1 MRKNTPYGPRCRST
15 SKPQVM
21 SQEVDWLHSQAGVCK
36 VELYNPEAGK
46 DQDRKVICFVD
57 VASLNIKTEDKDAA
71 GQSKDNEP
79 ATGLDLGKM
88 QDKEVIVIKDS
99 ETPEQSKT
107 EGAVCLFKQG
117 STEELN
123 VVTWLFDDLQ
133 KYACGFQHALTP
145 STSNRQP
152 KPSAADKMS
161 QNNNNTAFKSSSGQK
176 ACADEVAGTV
186 QKLCS
191 LVMQMASKEIS
202 ENLEDAAS
210 KCIRQA
216 IYATKDGKPLNPG
229 QVSQVASKMV
239 NEAMESAQDP
249 SAKSSQDK
257 IPGKEEGK
265 GGPKKTSLFYGEVS
279 SNQSESIQEEDSKST
294 AHMIQPRRQPGRS
307 DGSSVNKGLMVYANK
322 DAKDMTFSFVKA
334 TKVHKRQPLPACVV
348 LKRVFLKHT
357 RDVISDL
364 IDSTMK
370 NLHNV
375 TGVLMTDSDFVTTVK
390 KNLFNAGTQKST
402 EILEAMVL
410 RMYNALMSETKD
422 KGHSLVYS
430 LLKTGCSMDPNSQ
443 SMHFASLKG
452 GLHAREKAKEPAHSS
467 AQKVGETIIKDGIS
481 MLHSKTSS
489 GGKVPDRGHHGR
501 KPDKSNSTTEFLA
514 KDLILTALM
523 LIQQHLLTQYKEPT
537 SETNSSF
544 GYFEKGGKHGSRSHG
559 SKGDPQQQ
567 EFQKGEIQ
575 SALLSIISKVL
586 QEAGFNVDECEITK
600 KPSSY
605 DERTTRKSPSKHHSS
620 EVDSENMDQINKK
633 FIDQLMESVMKLCMY
648 MAKSPDF
655 VVEDYSDEQGT
666 YFTARNKGASTPD
679 SMTSQK
685 PPRPSS
691 IGKPLVP
698 AGSEVIV
705 NNQSSNTSLQNKEL
719 QAVLQWMAA
728 SHFQVPNLT
737 FMNEN
742 DEELKKLPQLAEKA
756 AKKGASVG
764 DILQEVMRYFEKQQ
778 IDAAVGNM
786 PRGGLLD
793 WLLVNL

>member
-1 MRKNTPYGPRCRST
+1 
-15 SKPQVM
+15 M

-36 VELYNPEAGK
+36 VDLYNPDGGK

-57 VASLNIKTEDKDAA
+57 VASLNIKNTDETGKDAT
-71 GQSKDNEP
+71 GQPKGSES

-145 STSNRQP
+145 SPSPRQQ
-152 KPSAADKMS
+152 KPSADKVS
-161 QNNNNTAFKSSSGQK
+161 QQNNNNTAFQSSECQK
-176 ACADEVAGTV
+176 GSADEVAGTV

-216 IYATKDGKPLNPG
+216 IYATQDGKAITNPG
-229 QVSQVASKMV
+229 CVSKIASKMV
-239 NEAMESAQDP
+239 NEAMENAQEP
-249 SAKSSQDK
+249 SCKTSQDNATCK
-257 IPGKEEGK
+257 KDEGK
-265 GGPKKTSLFYGEVS
+265 GSPKKTSLFYGEVC
-279 SNQSESIQEEDSKST
+279 SNQSESMAEDEGKQVPC
-294 AHMIQPRRQPGRS
+294 AHLIHPKRQSGRS
-307 DGSSVNKGLMVYANK
+307 DGNSFNKGLMVYANK
-322 DAKDMTFSFVKA
+322 NAKDMTFSFVNA
-334 TKVHKRQPLPACVV
+334 TKIHKRQPLPACVV

-390 KNLFNAGTQKST
+390 KNLFTAGTQKST

-410 RMYNALMSETKD
+410 RMYNALMTETKE

-430 LLKTGCSMDPNSQ
+430 LLKTGCSLDPNGPN
-443 SMHFASLKG
+443 MHFASLKG
-452 GLHAREKAKEPAHSS
+452 GLHTREKVKQDAGQTS
-467 AQKVGETIIKDGIS
+467 AQKVGESIIKDGIS
-481 MLHSKTSS
+481 MLRSKT
-489 GGKVPDRGHHGR
+489 GGKCSDRCYPERGCHDK
-501 KPDKSNSTTEFLA
+501 KPEKSSSTTEFLA

-523 LIQQHLLTQYKEPT
+523 LIQQHLLTQYKEPV
-537 SETNSSF
+537 SESNTSSF
-544 GYFEKGGKHGSRSHG
+544 GYFEKGGKHGSKSQ
-559 SKGDPQQQ
+559 SFKGDPQQQ
-567 EFQKGEIQ
+567 DYQRGEIQ
-575 SALLSIISKVL
+575 SALLSIIQKVL
-586 QEAGFNVDECEITK
+586 QEAGFNVDECEVTK
-600 KPSSY
+600 NFKQSSS
-605 DERTTRKSPSKHHSS
+605 DERPSRKCSSKQYGSD
-620 EVDSENMDQINKK
+620 VDSENMDQINKK

-648 MAKSPDF
+648 MTKSPDF

-666 YFTARNKGASTPD
+666 CFTARNKGVSTPD
-679 SMTSQK
+679 SMACQK
-685 PPRPSS
+685 PSRPSN

-705 NNQSSNTSLQNKEL
+705 NNQTSNTSSQNREL

-742 DEELKKLPQLAEKA
+742 DDEMKKLPQVADKA

-764 DILQEVMRYFEKQQ
+764 DILQEVMKYFEKQQ
-778 IDAAVGNM
+778 VDAAVGNM
-786 PRGGLLD
+786 PRCGLLD
-793 WLLVNL
+793 WLLANL

>member
-1 MRKNTPYGPRCRST
+1 
-15 SKPQVM
+15 M

-57 VASLNIKTEDKDAA
+57 VASLNIKTDDKDAA

-145 STSNRQP
+145 SSAPHQP

-176 ACADEVAGTV
+176 APADEVAGTV

-229 QVSQVASKMV
+229 SVSQVASKMV
-239 NEAMESAQDP
+239 NDAMESAQDP
-249 SAKSSQDK
+249 SAKSSQDNISGK
-257 IPGKEEGK
+257 KEEGK

-279 SNQSESIQEEDSKST
+279 SNQSESIQEEDKPPCT
-294 AHMIQPRRQPGRS
+294 QLIYPKRQSARN
-307 DGSSVNKGLMVYANK
+307 DGSSFNKGLMVYANK

-430 LLKTGCSMDPNSQ
+430 LLKTGCSMDPNTQ

-452 GLHAREKAKEPAHSS
+452 GLHTREKGKETAHSS

-481 MLHSKTSS
+481 MLRSKTS
-489 GGKVPDRGHHGR
+489 GGKASDRGSHDR
-501 KPDKSNSTTEFLA
+501 RPEKSNSTTEFLA

-537 SETNSSF
+537 SESNTSSF

-559 SKGDPQQQ
+559 SKGDPHQQ

-600 KPSSY
+600 KSNTCDDRTSKKSS
-605 DERTTRKSPSKHHSS
+605 SKHYNA

-648 MAKSPDF
+648 MTKSPDF

-685 PPRPSS
+685 PPRTTS

-719 QAVLQWMAA
+719 QAILQWMAA

>member
-1 MRKNTPYGPRCRST
+1 
-15 SKPQVM
+15 M

-36 VELYNPEAGK
+36 VDLYNPGGGK
-46 DQDRKVICFVD
+46 DQERKVICFVD
-57 VASLNIKTEDKDAA
+57 VSSLNIKQTDDTDKDAA
-71 GQSKDNEP
+71 GQSKSSES

-99 ETPEQSKT
+99 DTPEQSKT

-123 VVTWLFDDLQ
+123 VVSWLFDDLQ
-133 KYACGFQHALTP
+133 KYACGFQHALSP
-145 STSNRQP
+145 STAPPAQ

-161 QNNNNTAFKSSSGQK
+161 QNNNNTAFKPSEGQK
-176 ACADEVAGTV
+176 TPSDEVACTV
-186 QKLCS
+186 QKLCA

-216 IYATKDGKPLNPG
+216 IYASKDGKALNPSG
-229 QVSQVASKMV
+229 SVSKVASKMV
-239 NEAMESAQDP
+239 NDVMENAQD
-249 SAKSSQDK
+249 ANKDK
-257 IPGKEEGK
+257 KEEGK
-265 GGPKKTSLFYGEVS
+265 GLPKKTSLFYGELC
-279 SNQSESIQEEDSKST
+279 SNQSESCPEEEGRPT
-294 AHMIQPRRQPGRS
+294 HAHLIHPRKQMS
-307 DGSSVNKGLMVYANK
+307 CNDGTSSFNKGLMVYANK
-322 DAKDMTFSFVKA
+322 NAKDMTFSFVNA
-334 TKVHKRQPLPACVV
+334 TKIHKRPPLPACVI

-357 RDVISDL
+357 KDVISDL

-375 TGVLMTDSDFVTTVK
+375 TGVLMTDSDFVTMVK

-410 RMYNALMSETKD
+410 RMYNALMSDTKD
-422 KGHSLVYS
+422 RGHSLVYS
-430 LLKTGCSMDPNSQ
+430 LLKTGCSLDPNSPN
-443 SMHFASLKG
+443 MHFASLKG
-452 GLHAREKAKEPAHSS
+452 GVHMREKVRQDGQSS

-481 MLHSKTSS
+481 MLRSRA
-489 GGKVPDRGHHGR
+489 GGKGSDRGCHDKR
-501 KPDKSNSTTEFLA
+501 PEKSNSTTEFLA

-523 LIQQHLLTQYKEPT
+523 LIQQHLLTQYKEPVCESNT
-537 SETNSSF
+537 SSF
-544 GYFEKGGKHGSRSHG
+544 GFYEKGGKHGSKSHSFNSRS
-559 SKGDPQQQ
+559 DPQQQ
-567 EFQKGEIQ
+567 EYQRGEIQ
-575 SALLSIISKVL
+575 SALLSIIQKVL
-586 QEAGFNVDECEITK
+586 QEAGFNVDECEISKNTK
-600 KPSSY
+600 SNSY
-605 DERTTRKSPSKHHSS
+605 DDRSSRKPTSKQNSS
-620 EVDSENMDQINKK
+620 DVDCENMEQINKK

-648 MAKSPDF
+648 MTKSPDF

-666 YFTARNKGASTPD
+666 YITARNKGMSTPD
-679 SMTSQK
+679 SMLSQK
-685 PPRPSS
+685 PPRTN

-705 NNQSSNTSLQNKEL
+705 NNQSSNTSSQNREL

-742 DEELKKLPQLAEKA
+742 DDELKKLPQLADKA

-764 DILQEVMRYFEKQQ
+764 DILQEVMKYFEKQQ
-778 IDAAVGNM
+778 VDAAVGNM
-786 PRGGLLD
+786 PRCGLLD
-793 WLLVNL
+793 WLLANL

>member
-1 MRKNTPYGPRCRST
+1 
-15 SKPQVM
+15 M

-36 VELYNPEAGK
+36 VDLYNPEGGK

-57 VASLNIKTEDKDAA
+57 VSSLNIKNTDDTEKDAA
-71 GQSKDNEP
+71 DQSKSNES

-99 ETPEQSKT
+99 DTPEQSKT

-145 STSNRQP
+145 SPTPPKQ

-161 QNNNNTAFKSSSGQK
+161 QNNNNTAFKSSEGQK
-176 ACADEVAGTV
+176 AAADEVASTV
-186 QKLCS
+186 QKLCT

-216 IYATKDGKPLNPG
+216 IYATKDGKPLPPG
-229 QVSQVASKMV
+229 SVSQVASKMV
-239 NEAMESAQDP
+239 NEAMESAQEP
-249 SAKSSQDK
+249 SCKSSQDNMGK
-257 IPGKEEGK
+257 KEEGK
-265 GGPKKTSLFYGEVS
+265 GTPKKTSLFYGEVS
-279 SNQSESIQEEDSKST
+279 SNQSESIQDDDGKPMSH
-294 AHMIQPRRQPGRS
+294 AHLIHPKRQSGRN
-307 DGSSVNKGLMVYANK
+307 DGSSFNKGLMVYANK
-322 DAKDMTFSFVKA
+322 NAKDMTFSFVNA
-334 TKVHKRQPLPACVV
+334 TKIHKRQPLPACVV

-357 RDVISDL
+357 KDVISDL

-390 KNLFNAGTQKST
+390 KNLFHAGTQKST

-410 RMYNALMSETKD
+410 RMYNALTTETKE

-430 LLKTGCSMDPNSQ
+430 LLKTGCSLDPNSP

-452 GLHAREKAKEPAHSS
+452 GLHTREKVKQDAGHSA

-481 MLHSKTSS
+481 MLRSKTG
-489 GGKVPDRGHHGR
+489 GGKGSDRCHDK
-501 KPDKSNSTTEFLA
+501 KPEKSNSTTEFLA

-523 LIQQHLLTQYKEPT
+523 LIQQHLLTQYKEPV
-537 SETNSSF
+537 SESNTSSF
-544 GYFEKGGKHGSRSHG
+544 GYFEKGGKHGSKSHG

-567 EFQKGEIQ
+567 DYQRGEIQ
-575 SALLSIISKVL
+575 SALLSIIQKVL
-586 QEAGFNVDECEITK
+586 QEAGFNVDECEVSRNFK
-600 KPSSY
+600 QSSY
-605 DERTTRKSPSKHHSS
+605 DDRSSRKSSSKQCSD
-620 EVDSENMDQINKK
+620 VDSENMEQINKK

-648 MAKSPDF
+648 MTKSPDF
-655 VVEDYSDEQGT
+655 VVEDYSDDQAT
-666 YFTARNKGASTPD
+666 YFTARNKGVSTPD
-679 SMTSQK
+679 SMTCQK
-685 PPRPSS
+685 PPRSS
-691 IGKPLVP
+691 NIGKPLVP

-705 NNQSSNTSLQNKEL
+705 NNQTANTSSQNKEL

-742 DEELKKLPQLAEKA
+742 DEELKKLPQLADKA

-778 IDAAVGNM
+778 VDAAVGNM
-786 PRGGLLD
+786 PRCGLLD
-793 WLLVNL
+793 WLLANL

>member
-1 MRKNTPYGPRCRST
+1 MT
-15 SKPQVM
+15 
-21 SQEVDWLHSQAGVCK
+21 QEVDWLHSQAGVCK
-36 VELYNPEAGK
+36 VDLYNPDGGK

-57 VASLNIKTEDKDAA
+57 VSSLNIKTTDDKGNDDAA
-71 GQSKDNEP
+71 GQSKANEP

-133 KYACGFQHALTP
+133 KYACGFQHALSP
-145 STSNRQP
+145 SGAPRQP

-161 QNNNNTAFKSSSGQK
+161 QNNNNTAFKAANSSGGSGGGGGQK
-176 ACADEVAGTV
+176 GPADEVAGTV

-216 IYATKDGKPLNPG
+216 IYATKDGKALNPSG
-229 QVSQVASKMV
+229 SVSKVASKMV
-239 NEAMESAQDP
+239 NEAMENAQDP
-249 SAKSSQDK
+249 NAKTSLDK
-257 IPGKEEGK
+257 IAGKKEEGK
-265 GGPKKTSLFYGEVS
+265 GGPKKTSLFYGEVC
-279 SNQSESIQEEDSKST
+279 SNQSESIHDEDKSPAT
-294 AHMIQPRRQPGRS
+294 AHLIHTKKPPGRN
-307 DGSSVNKGLMVYANK
+307 DGSSFNKGLMVYANK

-334 TKVHKRQPLPACVV
+334 TKIHKGRQPLPACVV

-410 RMYNALMSETKD
+410 RMYNALMTETKE

-430 LLKTGCSMDPNSQ
+430 LLKTGCSMDPSSQ

-452 GLHAREKAKEPAHSS
+452 GLHTREKTKAEASQTS
-467 AQKVGETIIKDGIS
+467 AQKVGDTIIKDGIS
-481 MLHSKTSS
+481 MLRSKQ
-489 GGKVPDRGHHGR
+489 GGKASDRGSH
-501 KPDKSNSTTEFLA
+501 DKRSDKGNSTTEFLA

-523 LIQQHLLTQYKEPT
+523 LIQQHLLTQYKEPH
-537 SETNSSF
+537 SESNTSSF
-544 GYFEKGGKHGSRSHG
+544 GFFEKGGKHGSKSHG
-559 SKGDPQQQ
+559 CKGDPQQQ

-575 SALLSIISKVL
+575 SALLSIIQKVL
-586 QEAGFNVDECEITK
+586 QEAGFSVDECEISK
-600 KPSSY
+600 NCKPSSSE
-605 DERTTRKSPSKHHSS
+605 ERAGRKSSSKHYTS

-633 FIDQLMESVMKLCMY
+633 FLDQLMESVMKLCMY
-648 MAKSPDF
+648 MAKSPEF
-655 VVEDYSDEQGT
+655 VVEDYSDDQST
-666 YFTARNKGASTPD
+666 YFSARNKGVSTPD
-679 SMTSQK
+679 SMMSQK
-685 PPRPSS
+685 PPQATS

-705 NNQSSNTSLQNKEL
+705 NNQTANTSSQNKEL

-742 DEELKKLPQLAEKA
+742 DEELKKLPQLADKA

>member
-1 MRKNTPYGPRCRST
+1 
-15 SKPQVM
+15 M

-36 VELYNPEAGK
+36 VDLYNPDAGK

-57 VASLNIKTEDKDAA
+57 VSSLNIKQTDDTDKDAA
-71 GQSKDNEP
+71 GQSKGSESV
-79 ATGLDLGKM
+79 TGLDLGKM

-133 KYACGFQHALTP
+133 KYACGFQHALSP
-145 STSNRQP
+145 SSAPRQQ

-161 QNNNNTAFKSSSGQK
+161 QNNNNTAFKASEGQK
-176 ACADEVAGTV
+176 GPSDEVASTV
-186 QKLCS
+186 QKLCT

-216 IYATKDGKPLNPG
+216 IYATKDGKALNPSG
-229 QVSQVASKMV
+229 SVSKVASKMV
-239 NEAMESAQDP
+239 NEIMENAQD
-249 SAKSSQDK
+249 SSNKDK
-257 IPGKEEGK
+257 KDEGK
-265 GGPKKTSLFYGEVS
+265 GLPKKTSLFYGEVC
-279 SNQSESIQEEDSKST
+279 SNQSESIPDEDGKST
-294 AHMIQPRRQPGRS
+294 HAHLIHPRKQSARN
-307 DGSSVNKGLMVYANK
+307 DSSSFNKGLMVYANK
-322 DAKDMTFSFVKA
+322 NAKDMTFSFVNA
-334 TKVHKRQPLPACVV
+334 TKIHKRQPLPACVI

-357 RDVISDL
+357 KDVISDL

-410 RMYNALMSETKD
+410 RMYNALTSETKER
-422 KGHSLVYS
+422 GHSLVYS
-430 LLKTGCSMDPNSQ
+430 LLKTGCSLDPNAPN
-443 SMHFASLKG
+443 MHFASLKG
-452 GLHAREKAKEPAHSS
+452 GVHMREKVKQEAGQTS
-467 AQKVGETIIKDGIS
+467 AQRVGESIIKDGIS
-481 MLHSKTSS
+481 MLRSRT
-489 GGKVPDRGHHGR
+489 GGKGSDRGCH
-501 KPDKSNSTTEFLA
+501 DKRPEKGSSTTEFLA

-523 LIQQHLLTQYKEPT
+523 LIQQHLLTQYKEPI
-537 SETNSSF
+537 SESNTSSF
-544 GYFEKGGKHGSRSHG
+544 GFYEKGGKHGSKSH
-559 SKGDPQQQ
+559 SSRCDPQQQ
-567 EFQKGEIQ
+567 EYQRGEIQ
-575 SALLSIISKVL
+575 SALLSIIQKVL

-600 KPSSY
+600 SSKANSFE
-605 DERTTRKSPSKHHSS
+605 DRSGRKSSPKQSGSD
-620 EVDSENMDQINKK
+620 VDSENMDQINKK

-648 MAKSPDF
+648 MTKSPDF
-655 VVEDYSDEQGT
+655 VVEDYSDDQAT
-666 YFTARNKGASTPD
+666 YFTARNKGVSTPD
-679 SMTSQK
+679 SMSPQK
-685 PPRPSS
+685 PPRANNN

-705 NNQSSNTSLQNKEL
+705 NNQSSNTSSQNREL

-742 DEELKKLPQLAEKA
+742 DEELKKLPQLADKA

-778 IDAAVGNM
+778 VDAAVGNM
-786 PRGGLLD
+786 PRSGLLD
-793 WLLVNL
+793 WLLANL

>member
-1 MRKNTPYGPRCRST
+1 
-15 SKPQVM
+15 M

-36 VELYNPEAGK
+36 VDLYNPDGGK

-57 VASLNIKTEDKDAA
+57 VASLNIKSTDDKDAA

-145 STSNRQP
+145 SSSSPRQP

-176 ACADEVAGTV
+176 APADEVAGTV

-229 QVSQVASKMV
+229 SVSQVASKMV
-239 NEAMESAQDP
+239 NDAMESAQDP

-257 IPGKEEGK
+257 LPGKKEEGK

-279 SNQSESIQEEDSKST
+279 SNQSESIQEEETKLPCTQISHPK
-294 AHMIQPRRQPGRS
+294 RQPGRN
-307 DGSSVNKGLMVYANK
+307 DGSSFNKGLMVYANK

-390 KNLFNAGTQKST
+390 KNLFTAGTQKST

-452 GLHAREKAKEPAHSS
+452 GLHAREKGKEAPHSS
-467 AQKVGETIIKDGIS
+467 AQ
-481 MLHSKTSS
+481 
-489 GGKVPDRGHHGR
+489 
-501 KPDKSNSTTEFLA
+501 
-514 KDLILTALM
+514 
-523 LIQQHLLTQYKEPT
+523 
-537 SETNSSF
+537 
-544 GYFEKGGKHGSRSHG
+544 
-559 SKGDPQQQ
+559 
-567 EFQKGEIQ
+567 
-575 SALLSIISKVL
+575 KVL
-586 QEAGFNVDECEITK
+586 QEAGFNVDECEISK
-600 KPSSY
+600 KPNSC
-605 DERTTRKSPSKHHSS
+605 DERTTRKSSSKHYSS
-620 EVDSENMDQINKK
+620 EMDSENMDQINKK

-648 MAKSPDF
+648 MTKSPDF

-685 PPRPSS
+685 PPRPTS

-705 NNQSSNTSLQNKEL
+705 NNQSSNTSMQNKEL

-742 DEELKKLPQLAEKA
+742 DEELKKLPQLADKA

>member
-1 MRKNTPYGPRCRST
+1 
-15 SKPQVM
+15 M

-36 VELYNPEAGK
+36 VDLYNPDGGK

-57 VASLNIKTEDKDAA
+57 VSSLNIKSSDDTDKDET
-71 GQSKDNEP
+71 GDSKASDS

-99 ETPEQSKT
+99 EAPEQSKT

-145 STSNRQP
+145 STSTSSCSNSQQN

-161 QNNNNTAFKSSSGQK
+161 QNNNNTAFNKSSEGQK
-176 ACADEVAGTV
+176 GPADEVAGTV

-216 IYATKDGKPLNPG
+216 IYASKDGKAVNPA
-229 QVSQVASKMV
+229 QVSKVASQMV
-239 NEAMESAQDP
+239 NEAMDNVNEP
-249 SAKSSQDK
+249 SNASSQEK
-257 IPGKEEGK
+257 IAGKKDDGK
-265 GGPKKTSLFYGEVS
+265 GAPKKTSLFYGEVC
-279 SNQSESIQEEDSKST
+279 SNQSESMNDEEVKHSAHIIHPRKKS
-294 AHMIQPRRQPGRS
+294 AC
-307 DGSSVNKGLMVYANK
+307 DGGSFNKGLMVYANK
-322 DAKDMTFSFVKA
+322 NAKDMTFSFVNA
-334 TKVHKRQPLPACVV
+334 TKVHKRPPLPACVV

-410 RMYNALMSETKD
+410 RMYNALMTETKER
-422 KGHSLVYS
+422 GHSLVYS
-430 LLKTGCSMDPNSQ
+430 LLKTGCSMDPNSPN
-443 SMHFASLKG
+443 MHFASLKG
-452 GLHAREKAKEPAHSS
+452 GLHMRDKGRPEAGQTS

-481 MLHSKTSS
+481 MLRSKT
-489 GGKVPDRGHHGR
+489 GGKAPDRGCHDKR
-501 KPDKSNSTTEFLA
+501 SDKSSPTTEFLA

-523 LIQQHLLTQYKEPT
+523 LIQQHLLTQYKEPHCE
-537 SETNSSF
+537 SNSSSF
-544 GYFEKGGKHGSRSHG
+544 GYYEKGGKHGSKSHNP
-559 SKGDPQQQ
+559 KCEPQQQ

-575 SALLSIISKVL
+575 SALLSIIQKVL
-586 QEAGFNVDECEITK
+586 QEAGFNVDECEVSS
-600 KPSSY
+600 KPYKQNSY
-605 DERTTRKSPSKHHSS
+605 EERPPRTHSTPKHCSP
-620 EVDSENMDQINKK
+620 EVDSENMDQINKT
-633 FIDQLMESVMKLCMY
+633 FIDELMESVMKLCMY
-648 MAKSPDF
+648 MTKSPDF
-655 VVEDYSDEQGT
+655 VVEDFSDDQGT
-666 YFTARNKGASTPD
+666 YFTARNKGVSTPD
-679 SMTSQK
+679 SMTSCK
-685 PPRPSS
+685 PQRN

-705 NNQSSNTSLQNKEL
+705 NNQTSNCSSQNKEL

-742 DEELKKLPQLAEKA
+742 DDELKKLPQLADKA

-778 IDAAVGNM
+778 VDAAVGNM

-793 WLLVNL
+793 WLLANL

>member
-1 MRKNTPYGPRCRST
+1 
-15 SKPQVM
+15 M

-36 VELYNPEAGK
+36 VDLYNPDAGK

-57 VASLNIKTEDKDAA
+57 VSSLNIKQTDDTDKDAA
-71 GQSKDNEP
+71 GQSKGSESV
-79 ATGLDLGKM
+79 TGLDLGKM

-133 KYACGFQHALTP
+133 KYACGFQHALSP
-145 STSNRQP
+145 STAPRQQ

-161 QNNNNTAFKSSSGQK
+161 QNNNNTAFKASEGQK
-176 ACADEVAGTV
+176 GPSDEVASTV
-186 QKLCS
+186 QKLCT

-216 IYATKDGKPLNPG
+216 IYATKDGKALNPSG
-229 QVSQVASKMV
+229 SK
-239 NEAMESAQDP
+239 D
-249 SAKSSQDK
+249 
-257 IPGKEEGK
+257 EGK
-265 GGPKKTSLFYGEVS
+265 GLPKKTSLFYGEVC
-279 SNQSESIQEEDSKST
+279 SNQSESIPDEDGKST
-294 AHMIQPRRQPGRS
+294 HAHLIHPRKQSARN
-307 DGSSVNKGLMVYANK
+307 DSSFNKGLMVYANK
-322 DAKDMTFSFVKA
+322 NAKDMTFSFVNA
-334 TKVHKRQPLPACVV
+334 TKIHKRQPLPACVI

-357 RDVISDL
+357 KDVISDL

-410 RMYNALMSETKD
+410 RMYNALTSETKER
-422 KGHSLVYS
+422 GHSLVYS
-430 LLKTGCSMDPNSQ
+430 LLKTGCSLDPNSPN
-443 SMHFASLKG
+443 MHFASLKG
-452 GLHAREKAKEPAHSS
+452 GVHMREKVKQEAGQTS

-481 MLHSKTSS
+481 MLRSRT
-489 GGKVPDRGHHGR
+489 GGKGSERGCHDKR
-501 KPDKSNSTTEFLA
+501 PDKSSSTTEFLA

-523 LIQQHLLTQYKEPT
+523 LIQQHLLTQYKEPV
-537 SETNSSF
+537 SESNTSSF
-544 GYFEKGGKHGSRSHG
+544 GFYEKGGKHGSKSHSSRS
-559 SKGDPQQQ
+559 DQQQQ
-567 EFQKGEIQ
+567 EYQRGEIQ
-575 SALLSIISKVL
+575 SALLSIIQKVL
-586 QEAGFNVDECEITK
+586 QEAGFNVDECEISK
-600 KPSSY
+600 SSKANSY
-605 DERTTRKSPSKHHSS
+605 DDRSARKPTPKQSGSD
-620 EVDSENMDQINKK
+620 VDSENMDQINKK

-648 MAKSPDF
+648 MTKSPDF
-655 VVEDYSDEQGT
+655 
-666 YFTARNKGASTPD
+666 
-679 SMTSQK
+679 K
-685 PPRPSS
+685 PPRAN

-705 NNQSSNTSLQNKEL
+705 NNQSSNTSSQNREL

-742 DEELKKLPQLAEKA
+742 DEELKKLPQLADKA

-778 IDAAVGNM
+778 VDAAVGNM
-786 PRGGLLD
+786 PRSGLLD
-793 WLLVNL
+793 WLLANL

>member
-1 MRKNTPYGPRCRST
+1 
-15 SKPQVM
+15 M

-36 VELYNPEAGK
+36 VDLYNPDGGK

-57 VASLNIKTEDKDAA
+57 VASLNIKNTDDKDAA
-71 GQSKDNEP
+71 GQSKANEP

-145 STSNRQP
+145 SSTPRQP

-176 ACADEVAGTV
+176 GPADEVAGTV

-229 QVSQVASKMV
+229 S
-239 NEAMESAQDP
+239 
-249 SAKSSQDK
+249 
-257 IPGKEEGK
+257 EEGK

-279 SNQSESIQEEDSKST
+279 SNQSESIQEEETKPTST
-294 AHMIQPRRQPGRS
+294 HIVHPRRQSGRN

-357 RDVISDL
+357 KDVISDL

-410 RMYNALMSETKD
+410 RMYNALMSETKE

-430 LLKTGCSMDPNSQ
+430 LLKTGCSMDPSAQ

-452 GLHAREKAKEPAHSS
+452 GIH
-467 AQKVGETIIKDGIS
+467 
-481 MLHSKTSS
+481 
-489 GGKVPDRGHHGR
+489 GGKVPDRGCHDKR
-501 KPDKSNSTTEFLA
+501 PEKSNSTTEFLA

-523 LIQQHLLTQYKEPT
+523 LIQQHLLTQHKEPT
-537 SETNSSF
+537 CESNSSTF

-559 SKGDPQQQ
+559 CKGDPQQQ

-600 KPSSY
+600 KPNSY
-605 DERTTRKSPSKHHSS
+605 DERPNRKSSSKHYSA

-648 MAKSPDF
+648 MTKSPDF
-655 VVEDYSDEQGT
+655 
-666 YFTARNKGASTPD
+666 
-679 SMTSQK
+679 K
-685 PPRPSS
+685 PPRPTS

-705 NNQSSNTSLQNKEL
+705 NNQTSNTSLQNKEL

-742 DEELKKLPQLAEKA
+742 DEELKKLPQLADKA
-756 AKKGASVG
+756 AKKGSSVG

>member
-1 MRKNTPYGPRCRST
+1 
-15 SKPQVM
+15 M

-36 VELYNPEAGK
+36 VDLYNPDGGK

-57 VASLNIKTEDKDAA
+57 VSTLNIKNTDDTGKDAA
-71 GQSKDNEP
+71 GQSKANEP
-79 ATGLDLGKM
+79 VTGLDLGKM

-145 STSNRQP
+145 SSAPRQH

-161 QNNNNTAFKSSSGQK
+161 QNNNNTAFKSPEGQK
-176 ACADEVAGTV
+176 GPADEVASTV

-202 ENLEDAAS
+202 ENLEDAAN

-216 IYATKDGKPLNPG
+216 IYATKDGKALNPSG
-229 QVSQVASKMV
+229 SVS
-239 NEAMESAQDP
+239 
-249 SAKSSQDK
+249 
-257 IPGKEEGK
+257 KEEGK

-279 SNQSESIQEEDSKST
+279 SNQSESIPDDEGKPMSHAQL
-294 AHMIQPRRQPGRS
+294 IPPRRQSARN
-307 DGSSVNKGLMVYANK
+307 DGSSFNKGLMVYANK
-322 DAKDMTFSFVKA
+322 NAKDMTFSFVNA
-334 TKVHKRQPLPACVV
+334 TKIHKGRQPLPACVV

-410 RMYNALMSETKD
+410 RMYNALMSETKER
-422 KGHSLVYS
+422 GHSLVYS
-430 LLKTGCSMDPNSQ
+430 LLKTGCSIDPNSPN
-443 SMHFASLKG
+443 MHFASLKG
-452 GLHAREKAKEPAHSS
+452 GFHAREKVKQDPGQSS

-481 MLHSKTSS
+481 MLRSKA
-489 GGKVPDRGHHGR
+489 GGKGSERGCH
-501 KPDKSNSTTEFLA
+501 DKRPEKSSSTTEFLA

-537 SETNSSF
+537 TESNTSSF
-544 GYFEKGGKHGSRSHG
+544 GYYEKGGKHGSKSHG

-567 EFQKGEIQ
+567 EYQRGEIQ
-575 SALLSIISKVL
+575 SALLSIIQKVL
-586 QEAGFNVDECEITK
+586 QEAGFNVDECEVSRNFK
-600 KPSSY
+600 QSSY
-605 DERTTRKSPSKHHSS
+605 DERPSRKSSSKHYSS
-620 EVDSENMDQINKK
+620 EMDSENMDQINKK

-648 MAKSPDF
+648 MTKSPDF
-655 VVEDYSDEQGT
+655 VVEDYSDAT
-666 YFTARNKGASTPD
+666 N
-679 SMTSQK
+679 
-685 PPRPSS
+685 

-705 NNQSSNTSLQNKEL
+705 NNQTANTSSQNREL

-742 DEELKKLPQLAEKA
+742 DEELKKLPQLADKA

-764 DILQEVMRYFEKQQ
+764 DILQEVMKYFEKQQ
-778 IDAAVGNM
+778 VDAAVGNM

-793 WLLVNL
+793 WLLANM

>member
-1 MRKNTPYGPRCRST
+1 
-15 SKPQVM
+15 M

-36 VELYNPEAGK
+36 VDLYNPEGGK

-57 VASLNIKTEDKDAA
+57 VSSLNIKNTDDDTGKDAA
-71 GQSKDNEP
+71 GQSKGNES

-99 ETPEQSKT
+99 DTPEQSKT

-123 VVTWLFDDLQ
+123 VVSWLFDDLQ

-145 STSNRQP
+145 SPTPPKP

-161 QNNNNTAFKSSSGQK
+161 QNNNNTAFKSSESQK
-176 ACADEVAGTV
+176 AADEVAGTV
-186 QKLCS
+186 QKLCA

-216 IYATKDGKPLNPG
+216 IYATKDGKPLPPSS
-229 QVSQVASKMV
+229 VSKVASEMV
-239 NEAMESAQDP
+239 NKAMESAQEP
-249 SAKSSQDK
+249 SNKSSQDNM
-257 IPGKEEGK
+257 GKKDDGK
-265 GGPKKTSLFYGEVS
+265 GKKTSLFYGEVC
-279 SNQSESIQEEDSKST
+279 SNQSESMQEDDVKPT
-294 AHMIQPRRQPGRS
+294 HAHLIHPRPRQSGRP
-307 DGSSVNKGLMVYANK
+307 DTSSFNKGLMVYANK
-322 DAKDMTFSFVKA
+322 NAKDMTFSFVNA
-334 TKVHKRQPLPACVV
+334 TKVHKRAPLPACVV

-357 RDVISDL
+357 KDVISDL

-390 KNLFNAGTQKST
+390 KNLFHAGTQKST

-410 RMYNALMSETKD
+410 RMYNALMTETKER
-422 KGHSLVYS
+422 GHSLVYS
-430 LLKTGCSMDPNSQ
+430 LLKTGCSLDANSPN
-443 SMHFASLKG
+443 MHFASLKG
-452 GLHAREKAKEPAHSS
+452 GIHTREKVRTDMGQTS

-481 MLHSKTSS
+481 MLRSKAG
-489 GGKVPDRGHHGR
+489 GGKCSDRPH
-501 KPDKSNSTTEFLA
+501 DKRPEKSSTTTEFLA

-523 LIQQHLLTQYKEPT
+523 LIQQHLLTQYKEPVVESNT
-537 SETNSSF
+537 SSF
-544 GYFEKGGKHGSRSHG
+544 GYFEKGGKHGSKSSHNY
-559 SKGDPQQQ
+559 KGDPQQQ
-567 EFQKGEIQ
+567 EYQRGEIQ
-575 SALLSIISKVL
+575 SALLSIIQKVL
-586 QEAGFNVDECEITK
+586 QEAGFSVDECEITK
-600 KPSSY
+600 NVKQYSY
-605 DERTTRKSPSKHHSS
+605 DDRSTKTTKSKQYCSD
-620 EVDSENMDQINKK
+620 VDSENMEQINKK
-633 FIDQLMESVMKLCMY
+633 FIDQLMESVMKLCTY
-648 MAKSPDF
+648 MTKSPDF

-666 YFTARNKGASTPD
+666 YITARNKGVSSPD
-679 SMTSQK
+679 SMAGQK
-685 PPRPSS
+685 GRSGYS
-691 IGKPLVP
+691 GKPLVP

-705 NNQSSNTSLQNKEL
+705 NNQNANTSSQNKEL
-719 QAVLQWMAA
+719 QAILQWMAA

-742 DEELKKLPQLAEKA
+742 DEELKKLPQLADKA

-778 IDAAVGNM
+778 VDAAVGNM
-786 PRGGLLD
+786 PRSGLLD
-793 WLLVNL
+793 WLLANL

>member
-1 MRKNTPYGPRCRST
+1 
-15 SKPQVM
+15 M

-36 VELYNPEAGK
+36 VDLYNPDGGK

-57 VASLNIKTEDKDAA
+57 VSSLNIKSTDDTDKDAA
-71 GQSKDNEP
+71 GQSKASESC
-79 ATGLDLGKM
+79 TGLDLGNM

-123 VVTWLFDDLQ
+123 VVSWLFDDLQ

-145 STSNRQP
+145 SGGPQQQ

-161 QNNNNTAFKSSSGQK
+161 QNNNNTAFKSSEGQK
-176 ACADEVAGTV
+176 ACSDEVASTV

-216 IYATKDGKPLNPG
+216 IYASKDGKALNPAN
-229 QVSQVASKMV
+229 VSKVASKMV
-239 NEAMESAQDP
+239 NEAMENAQDP
-249 SAKSSQDK
+249 STKSSQEK
-257 IPGKEEGK
+257 IAGKEEGK
-265 GGPKKTSLFYGEVS
+265 GGPKKTSLFYGEVC
-279 SNQSESIQEEDSKST
+279 SNQSESIQDEEMK
-294 AHMIQPRRQPGRS
+294 HCQVVHPRRQSARN
-307 DGSSVNKGLMVYANK
+307 DCGSFNKGLMVYANK
-322 DAKDMTFSFVKA
+322 NAKDMTFSFVNA
-334 TKVHKRQPLPACVV
+334 TKIHKRQPLPACVV

-375 TGVLMTDSDFVTTVK
+375 TGVLMTDSDFVCTVK

-410 RMYNALMSETKD
+410 RMYNALMTETKE

-430 LLKTGCSMDPNSQ
+430 LLKTGCSMDPNAPT
-443 SMHFASLKG
+443 MHFASLKG
-452 GLHAREKAKEPAHSS
+452 GLSTREKGKQDTGQTS
-467 AQKVGETIIKDGIS
+467 AQRVGETIIKDGIS
-481 MLHSKTSS
+481 MLRSKA
-489 GGKVPDRGHHGR
+489 GCKPPDRGCPN
-501 KPDKSNSTTEFLA
+501 KKTEKSNSTTEFLA

-523 LIQQHLLTQYKEPT
+523 LIQQHLLTQYKEPHCE
-537 SETNSSF
+537 SNSSSF
-544 GYFEKGGKHGSRSHG
+544 GYYEKGGKHGSKTRS
-559 SKGDPQQQ
+559 SNKCDPQQQ

-575 SALLSIISKVL
+575 SALLSIIQKVL
-586 QEAGFNVDECEITK
+586 QEAGFNVDECEVSK
-600 KPSSY
+600 NFKQCSF
-605 DERTTRKSPSKHHSS
+605 DERSSRKSSDKHCSS
-620 EVDSENMDQINKK
+620 EVDSENMDQINKT

-648 MAKSPDF
+648 MTKSPDF
-655 VVEDYSDEQGT
+655 VVEECSDDQAT
-666 YFTARNKGASTPD
+666 YFTARNKGVSTPD
-679 SMTSQK
+679 SMTCQK
-685 PPRPSS
+685 PQATG

-705 NNQSSNTSLQNKEL
+705 NNQCANTSSQNKEL

-742 DEELKKLPQLAEKA
+742 DEELKKLPKLADKA
-756 AKKGASVG
+756 AKKGSSVG
-764 DILQEVMRYFEKQQ
+764 DILQEVMKYFEKQQ
-778 IDAAVGNM
+778 VDAAVGNM

-793 WLLVNL
+793 WLLANL

>member
-1 MRKNTPYGPRCRST
+1 MN
-15 SKPQVM
+15 
-21 SQEVDWLHSQAGVCK
+21 QEVDWLHSQAGVCK
-36 VELYNPEAGK
+36 VDLYNPDGGK

-57 VASLNIKTEDKDAA
+57 VASLNIKNTDDTEKDEA
-71 GQSKDNEP
+71 GQSKASES

-133 KYACGFQHALTP
+133 KYACGFQHALAPSP
-145 STSNRQP
+145 STSSTSQQQ

-161 QNNNNTAFKSSSGQK
+161 QNNNNTAFNNNKSSEGQK

-216 IYATKDGKPLNPG
+216 IYASKDGKALNPAN
-229 QVSQVASKMV
+229 VSKVASQMV
-239 NEAMESAQDP
+239 NEAMDNANDAS
-249 SAKSSQDK
+249 KTSSQDN
-257 IPGKEEGK
+257 ISGKKDDK
-265 GGPKKTSLFYGEVS
+265 GTPKKTSLFYGEVC
-279 SNQSESIQEEDSKST
+279 SNQSESINEDEEKKHC
-294 AHMIQPRRQPGRS
+294 AHLIHPKKQSARDGPGNF
-307 DGSSVNKGLMVYANK
+307 NKGLMVYANK
-322 DAKDMTFSFVKA
+322 NAKDMTFSFVNA
-334 TKVHKRQPLPACVV
+334 TKIQKRPPLPACVV

-410 RMYNALMSETKD
+410 RMYNALMTETKE

-430 LLKTGCSMDPNSQ
+430 LLKTGCSMDPNSPN
-443 SMHFASLKG
+443 MHFASLKG
-452 GLHAREKAKEPAHSS
+452 GIKTRGKSEDGQTS
-467 AQKVGETIIKDGIS
+467 AQKVGETIIKDGIN
-481 MLHSKTSS
+481 MLRSKTGGGRCGDRGGHDKRPEKTSS
-489 GGKVPDRGHHGR
+489 T
-501 KPDKSNSTTEFLA
+501 TTEFLA

-523 LIQQHLLTQYKEPT
+523 LIQQHLLTQYKEPHCEAST
-537 SETNSSF
+537 F
-544 GYFEKGGKHGSRSHG
+544 GYYEKGGKHGSKSHG
-559 SKGDPQQQ
+559 GNKCDTQQQ
-567 EFQKGEIQ
+567 DFQKGEIQ
-575 SALLSIISKVL
+575 SALLSIIQKVL
-586 QEAGFNVDECEITK
+586 QEAGFNVDECEVTSS
-600 KPSSY
+600 KPYKQCPPQY
-605 DERTTRKSPSKHHSS
+605 DDSRASRKSTSKHSCP
-620 EVDSENMDQINKK
+620 EVDSENMDQINKT

-648 MAKSPDF
+648 MTKSPDF
-655 VVEDYSDEQGT
+655 VVEDYSDDQGT
-666 YFTARNKGASTPD
+666 YFTARNKGVTSPE

-685 PPRPSS
+685 CGQRSNS

-705 NNQSSNTSLQNKEL
+705 NNQSSNTSSQNREL

-737 FMNEN
+737 FMHEN
-742 DEELKKLPQLAEKA
+742 DEELKKLPQLADKA

-778 IDAAVGNM
+778 VDAAVGNM

-793 WLLVNL
+793 WLLCNL

>member
-1 MRKNTPYGPRCRST
+1 
-15 SKPQVM
+15 M

-36 VELYNPEAGK
+36 VDLYNPDGGK

-57 VASLNIKTEDKDAA
+57 VSSLNIKNTDDTGKDAA
-71 GQSKDNEP
+71 GQSKPNEP
-79 ATGLDLGKM
+79 VSGLDLGKM

-145 STSNRQP
+145 SGASHQQ

-161 QNNNNTAFKSSSGQK
+161 QNNNNTAFKSSEDKKGP
-176 ACADEVAGTV
+176 ADEVAGTV

-216 IYATKDGKPLNPG
+216 IYATKDGKALNPSS
-229 QVSQVASKMV
+229 VSKVASKMV
-239 NEAMESAQDP
+239 NDAMENVQDP
-249 SAKSSQDK
+249 SCKSSQDK
-257 IPGKEEGK
+257 ITGKKEEGK
-265 GGPKKTSLFYGEVS
+265 GGPKKTSLFYGEVC
-279 SNQSESIQEEDSKST
+279 SNQSESIPDEEGKSVSHAHLIHPRKQSARNDGDSF
-294 AHMIQPRRQPGRS
+294 
-307 DGSSVNKGLMVYANK
+307 NKGLMVYANK
-322 DAKDMTFSFVKA
+322 NAKDMTFSFVNA
-334 TKVHKRQPLPACVV
+334 TKIHKGRQPLPACVV

-410 RMYNALMSETKD
+410 RMYNALMTETKE

-430 LLKTGCSMDPNSQ
+430 LLKTGCSLDPNSPN
-443 SMHFASLKG
+443 MHFASLKG
-452 GLHAREKAKEPAHSS
+452 GFHTREKSKQEAGQSS

-481 MLHSKTSS
+481 MLRSKA
-489 GGKVPDRGHHGR
+489 GGKGSDRGCH
-501 KPDKSNSTTEFLA
+501 DKRPEKSSSTTEFLA

-537 SETNSSF
+537 SESNSSSF
-544 GYFEKGGKHGSRSHG
+544 GYFEKGGKHGSKSHS

-567 EFQKGEIQ
+567 EYQRGEIQ
-575 SALLSIISKVL
+575 SALLSIIQKVL
-586 QEAGFNVDECEITK
+586 QEAGFNVDECEVSRSF
-600 KPSSY
+600 KPNSY
-605 DERTTRKSPSKHHSS
+605 DERPTRKPSSKHCGSD
-620 EVDSENMDQINKK
+620 VDSENMDQINKK

-648 MAKSPDF
+648 MTKSPDF
-655 VVEDYSDEQGT
+655 VVEDYSDDQAT
-666 YFTARNKGASTPD
+666 YFTARNRGVSTPD

-685 PPRPSS
+685 PPRASN

-705 NNQSSNTSLQNKEL
+705 NNQTSNTSSQNREL
-719 QAVLQWMAA
+719 QAILQWMAA

-742 DEELKKLPQLAEKA
+742 DEELKKLPQLADKA

-778 IDAAVGNM
+778 VDAAVGNM
-786 PRGGLLD
+786 PRSGLLD
-793 WLLVNL
+793 WLLANM

>member
-1 MRKNTPYGPRCRST
+1 MMAYSPPR
-15 SKPQVM
+15 M

-36 VELYNPEAGK
+36 VDLYNPDGGK

-57 VASLNIKTEDKDAA
+57 VASLNIKNTDDTGNDAA
-71 GQSKDNEP
+71 GQSKP
-79 ATGLDLGKM
+79 VTGLDLGKM

-123 VVTWLFDDLQ
+123 VVSWLFDDLQ
-133 KYACGFQHALTP
+133 KYACGFQHALSP
-145 STSNRQP
+145 SSAPRQQ

-161 QNNNNTAFKSSSGQK
+161 QNNNNTAFKSSEGQK
-176 ACADEVAGTV
+176 GPADEVASTV

-202 ENLEDAAS
+202 ENLEDAAN

-216 IYATKDGKPLNPG
+216 IYASKDGKALNPAC
-229 QVSQVASKMV
+229 VSQVASKMV
-239 NEAMESAQDP
+239 NDAMESAQEP

-257 IPGKEEGK
+257 VAGKKEEGK
-265 GGPKKTSLFYGEVS
+265 GSPKKTSLFYGEVC
-279 SNQSESIQEEDSKST
+279 SNQSELEEDGKPMSQ
-294 AHMIQPRRQPGRS
+294 AHLIHPRRPSGRC
-307 DGSSVNKGLMVYANK
+307 DGNSFNKGLMVYANK
-322 DAKDMTFSFVKA
+322 NAKDMTFSFVNA
-334 TKVHKRQPLPACVV
+334 TKIHKRQPLPACVV

-357 RDVISDL
+357 KDVISDL

-410 RMYNALMSETKD
+410 RMYNALMTETKE

-430 LLKTGCSMDPNSQ
+430 LLKTGCSLDPNSP

-452 GLHAREKAKEPAHSS
+452 GLHTREKVKQDVGQSS

-481 MLHSKTSS
+481 MLRSKTT
-489 GGKVPDRGHHGR
+489 GGKGSDRGCH
-501 KPDKSNSTTEFLA
+501 DKRPEKSSSTTEFLA

-537 SETNSSF
+537 CESNTSSF
-544 GYFEKGGKHGSRSHG
+544 GYYEKGGKHGSKSH
-559 SKGDPQQQ
+559 SFKGDPQQQ
-567 EFQKGEIQ
+567 EYQRGEIQ
-575 SALLSIISKVL
+575 SALLSIIQKVL
-586 QEAGFNVDECEITK
+586 QEAGFNVDECEVSRNCKQSSYDERPTK
-600 KPSSY
+600 KPSSKNY
-605 DERTTRKSPSKHHSS
+605 SS
-620 EVDSENMDQINKK
+620 DVDSENMDQINKK

-648 MAKSPDF
+648 MTKSPDF
-655 VVEDYSDEQGT
+655 VVEDYSDDQAT
-666 YFTARNKGASTPD
+666 YFTARNKGVSTPD

-685 PPRPSS
+685 PPRATN

-705 NNQSSNTSLQNKEL
+705 NNQSSNTSSQNREL

-742 DEELKKLPQLAEKA
+742 DEELKKLPQLADKA

-778 IDAAVGNM
+778 VDAAVGNM
-786 PRGGLLD
+786 PRSGLLD
-793 WLLVNL
+793 WLLANL

>member
-1 MRKNTPYGPRCRST
+1 
-15 SKPQVM
+15 M

-36 VELYNPEAGK
+36 VDLYNPEGGK

-57 VASLNIKTEDKDAA
+57 VSSLNIKNTDDDTGKDAA
-71 GQSKDNEP
+71 GQSKGNESV
-79 ATGLDLGKM
+79 TGLDLGKM

-99 ETPEQSKT
+99 DAPEQSKT

-123 VVTWLFDDLQ
+123 VVSWLFDDLQ

-145 STSNRQP
+145 SPTPPKP

-161 QNNNNTAFKSSSGQK
+161 QNNNNTAFKSCEGQK
-176 ACADEVAGTV
+176 AADEVASTV
-186 QKLCS
+186 QKLCT

-216 IYATKDGKPLNPG
+216 IY
-229 QVSQVASKMV
+229 
-239 NEAMESAQDP
+239 EP
-249 SAKSSQDK
+249 SAKSSQDNM
-257 IPGKEEGK
+257 GKKDEK
-265 GGPKKTSLFYGEVS
+265 GSPKKTSLFYGEVC
-279 SNQSESIQEEDSKST
+279 SNQSESMQDDDVKPT
-294 AHMIQPRRQPGRS
+294 HAHLIHPRRQSARTE
-307 DGSSVNKGLMVYANK
+307 GSSFNKGLMVYANK
-322 DAKDMTFSFVKA
+322 NAKDMTFSFVNA
-334 TKVHKRQPLPACVV
+334 TKIHKRPPLPACVV

-410 RMYNALMSETKD
+410 RMYNALMTETKER
-422 KGHSLVYS
+422 GHSLVYS
-430 LLKTGCSMDPNSQ
+430 LLKTGCSLDANSPN
-443 SMHFASLKG
+443 MHFASLKG
-452 GLHAREKAKEPAHSS
+452 GIHTREKVKTDMGQTS

-481 MLHSKTSS
+481 MLRSKAG
-489 GGKVPDRGHHGR
+489 GGKCPDRPH
-501 KPDKSNSTTEFLA
+501 DKRPEKSSSTTEFLA

-523 LIQQHLLTQYKEPT
+523 LIQQHLLTQYKEPVHESNT
-537 SETNSSF
+537 SSF
-544 GYFEKGGKHGSRSHG
+544 GYFEKGGKHGSKSSHNY
-559 SKGDPQQQ
+559 KGDPQQQ
-567 EFQKGEIQ
+567 EYQRGEIQ
-575 SALLSIISKVL
+575 SALLSIIQKVL
-586 QEAGFNVDECEITK
+586 QEAGFSVDECEISKNVKQSTYDDRSTK
-600 KPSSY
+600 
-605 DERTTRKSPSKHHSS
+605 TTKSKYGSD
-620 EVDSENMDQINKK
+620 VDSENMEQINKK

-648 MAKSPDF
+648 MTKSPDF
-655 VVEDYSDEQGT
+655 VVEDFSDEQGT
-666 YFTARNKGASTPD
+666 YFTARNRGVSSPD
-679 SMTSQK
+679 SMACQK
-685 PPRPSS
+685 TRSGN

-698 AGSEVIV
+698 VGSEVIV
-705 NNQSSNTSLQNKEL
+705 NNQTANTSSQNKEL
-719 QAVLQWMAA
+719 QAILQWMAA

-742 DEELKKLPQLAEKA
+742 DEELKKLPQLADKA

-778 IDAAVGNM
+778 VDAAVGNM
-786 PRGGLLD
+786 PRSGLLD
-793 WLLVNL
+793 WLLANL

>member
-1 MRKNTPYGPRCRST
+1 
-15 SKPQVM
+15 M

-36 VELYNPEAGK
+36 VDLYNPDGGK
-46 DQDRKVICFVD
+46 DQERKVICFVD
-57 VASLNIKTEDKDAA
+57 VSSLNIKNTDDTGKDAA
-71 GQSKDNEP
+71 GQSKGNET

-123 VVTWLFDDLQ
+123 VVSWLFDDLQ

-145 STSNRQP
+145 STAPRQQ

-161 QNNNNTAFKSSSGQK
+161 QNNNNTAFKSAEGQK
-176 ACADEVAGTV
+176 GPADEVASTV

-202 ENLEDAAS
+202 ENLEDAAN

-216 IYATKDGKPLNPG
+216 IYATKDGKALNPG
-229 QVSQVASKMV
+229 SVSKVASKMV
-239 NEAMESAQDP
+239 NEVMENAQDP
-249 SAKSSQDK
+249 GVKSSQEQVTGK
-257 IPGKEEGK
+257 KEEGK
-265 GGPKKTSLFYGEVS
+265 GSPKKTSLFYGEVC
-279 SNQSESIQEEDSKST
+279 SNQSESMPECDDGKPTSH
-294 AHMIQPRRQPGRS
+294 AHLIHPRKQSGRN
-307 DGSSVNKGLMVYANK
+307 DCGSFNKGLMVYANK
-322 DAKDMTFSFVKA
+322 NAKDMTFSFVNA
-334 TKVHKRQPLPACVV
+334 TKIHKSRQPLPACVI

-357 RDVISDL
+357 KDVISDL

-410 RMYNALMSETKD
+410 RMYNALMSETKE

-430 LLKTGCSMDPNSQ
+430 LLKTGCSLDPNAPN
-443 SMHFASLKG
+443 MHFASLKG
-452 GLHAREKAKEPAHSS
+452 GLHTREKVKQDPAQSA

-481 MLHSKTSS
+481 MLRSKT
-489 GGKVPDRGHHGR
+489 GCKGPDRGCH
-501 KPDKSNSTTEFLA
+501 DKRPEKSSSTTEFLA

-523 LIQQHLLTQYKEPT
+523 LIQQHLLTQYKDPCHDSNT
-537 SETNSSF
+537 SSF
-544 GYFEKGGKHGSRSHG
+544 GFCEKGGKHGSKSHG
-559 SKGDPQQQ
+559 CKGDPQQQ
-567 EFQKGEIQ
+567 DYQRGEIQ
-575 SALLSIISKVL
+575 SALLSIIQKVL
-586 QEAGFNVDECEITK
+586 QEAGFNVDECEISTK
-600 KPSSY
+600 NCKPSSY
-605 DERTTRKSPSKHHSS
+605 DDRSSRKSSTKHCNP
-620 EVDSENMDQINKK
+620 EMDSENMDQINKK

-648 MAKSPDF
+648 MTKSPDF
-655 VVEDYSDEQGT
+655 VVEDYSDDQAT
-666 YFTARNKGASTPD
+666 YFTARNKGVSSPD
-679 SMTSQK
+679 SMASQK
-685 PPRPSS
+685 PPQPTN

-705 NNQSSNTSLQNKEL
+705 NNQCANTSSQNKEL
-719 QAVLQWMAA
+719 QAILQWMAA

-742 DEELKKLPQLAEKA
+742 DEELKKLPQLADKA

-764 DILQEVMRYFEKQQ
+764 DILQEVMKYFEKQQ
-778 IDAAVGNM
+778 VDAAVGNM

-793 WLLVNL
+793 WLLANL